1 MKMNTLLPE
10 ESEAIWYPYI
20 VYNNVRNEKDVKK
33 TDTKDRHKIIP
44 NNDFKYVSENNMH
57 VFKGSE
63 NALNL
68 TKEFSFQ
75 WKCEYVYQ
83 WYPFD
88 TQICPMQFVNPNAR
102 VNIHPTHLQHN
113 PDISL
118 NRYTLSRIRMCKSTI
133 QEMKAIV
140 AEVTLGRPIINN
152 LLTVFVPTIL
162 LVIISFTSRFFAEEY
177 IDMVI
182 QVNLTI
188 LLVLATM

>member
-1 MKMNTLLPE
+1 MKMNTLLFE
-10 ESEAIWYPYI
+10 ESEAIWYPYLVI
-20 VYNNVRNEKDVKK
+20 NNVRNAEDVKK
-33 TDTKDRHKIIP
+33 TDTLDIHRVIP
-44 NNDFKYVSENNMH
+44 NDDFNYVSENNMH

-63 NALNL
+63 NVLSL
-68 TKEFSFQ
+68 TKEFSFEY
-75 WKCEYVYQ
+75 KCEYLYH

-88 TQICPMQFVNPNAR
+88 TQVCPMQFVDFNAG
-102 VNIHPTHLQHN
+102 VNIHPTDLQHN
-113 PDISL
+113 PNISL

-133 QEMKAIV
+133 HDMKAIV